1 MIKAADLK
9 LGDSLRGER
18 IRRGGKREGVSYA
31 QCSKLRGNDYSK
43 MPIAFR
49 GVSEE
54 SYAAWLAGTRN
65 NAATDPATGHFAA
78 DDAAT
83 AERP

>member
-1 MIKAADLK
+1 MFQY
-9 LGDSLRGER
+9 G
-18 IRRGGKREGVSYA
+18 
-31 QCSKLRGNDYSK
+31 QCSKLCGKDYSN

-54 SYAAWLAGTRN
+54 SYAAWLAGTRK
-65 NAATDPATGHFAA
+65 NAATDPAPGQFAA
-78 DDAAT
+78 GAPT

>member
-1 MIKAADLK
+1 
-9 LGDSLRGER
+9 
-18 IRRGGKREGVSYA
+18 
-31 QCSKLRGNDYSK
+31 

-65 NAATDPATGHFAA
+65 NAATGHAPGHFAA
-78 DDAAT
+78 EDAAI

>member
-1 MIKAADLK
+1 MNEIWFKA
-9 LGDSLRGER
+9 E
-18 IRRGGKREGVSYA
+18 REGVSYG
-31 QCSKLRGNDYSK
+31 QCSKLRGNDYSN
-43 MPIAFR
+43 MLIAFR